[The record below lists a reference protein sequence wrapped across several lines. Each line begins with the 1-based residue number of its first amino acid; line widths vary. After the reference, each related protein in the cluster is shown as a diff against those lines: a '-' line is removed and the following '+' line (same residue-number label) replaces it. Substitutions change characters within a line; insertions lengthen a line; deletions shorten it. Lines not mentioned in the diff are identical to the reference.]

1 MYGDKIS
8 IEQGGKKPGKIVS
21 NSKMRLENALRK
33 ENDIKRRFNY
43 ATHLWV

>member
-8 IEQGGKKPGKIVS
+8 IEQGGKKRGKIVS
-21 NSKMRLENALRK
+21 NSKMRLKDALWK

-43 ATHLWV
+43 ATQLWL